1 MNSLKKIVINNFK
14 NGHHLTIALSYFI
27 SIISGFVS
35 MIWLD
40 FNDSSFVL
48 LNAFFYSIFILEFI
62 CPKYYDKAKKE
73 YDN

>member
-1 MNSLKKIVINNFK
+1 MINLKKFVVRNFK
-14 NGHHLTIALSYFI
+14 NGHHLTIALSYLI
-27 SIISGFVS
+27 SIISGLIS

-48 LNAFFYSIFILEFI
+48 LNAFFYSMFILEFI